1 MTDPGGFPA
10 HVLERLRT
18 AKEVRV
24 ETRSSDGVLHRT
36 IIWVV
41 VDDAGRVLARSYRGA
56 GARWYREAL
65 SGRPVAI
72 DTGHETLPVRVE
84 PAIDPDRIASCSV
97 ELERKYAGDP
107 ATPAMVRP
115 EVLDTTI
122 QLHPS

>member
-1 MTDPGGFPA
+1 MTEPRGFQRS
-10 HVLERLRT
+10 VIERLRAT
-18 AKEVRV
+18 KEVHV
-24 ETRSSDGVLHRT
+24 ETRSSEGSLHRT

-41 VDDAGRVLARSYRGA
+41 VDDAGRVLARSYRGP

-84 PAIDPDRIASCSV
+84 PATDPDRIASCSA